1 MAAKRVNGK
10 FVPRMVEYR
19 GKTVKLWE
27 LAKEHNI
34 NMRTVT
40 TRIDRHGW
48 GLEKALETPVKT
60 IKKYTPSEIEKRKY
74 GTRTKIVNKLMETF
88 YADPERFE
96 TWCKEKMDNDYEY
109 FYKNYVVPFLPNR
122 ENTLL
127 DKGQEKA
134 IINIEFKPSEPTVI
148 EVTEK

>member
-1 MAAKRVNGK
+1 MTAKRVNGK
-10 FVPRMVEYR
+10 FAPRMVEYR
-19 GKTVKLWE
+19 GETVKLCD

-48 GLEKALETPVKT
+48 GIDKALETPVKN
-60 IKKYTPSEIEKRKY
+60 IKTHTPSEIEKRRY

-88 YADPERFE
+88 YSDPQRFE
-96 TWCKEKMDNDYEY
+96 TWCQKKMDDDYEY
-109 FYKNYVVPFLPNR
+109 FYKTFVVPFLPNR

-134 IINIEFKPSEPTVI
+134 VINIEFKPSDPPAI